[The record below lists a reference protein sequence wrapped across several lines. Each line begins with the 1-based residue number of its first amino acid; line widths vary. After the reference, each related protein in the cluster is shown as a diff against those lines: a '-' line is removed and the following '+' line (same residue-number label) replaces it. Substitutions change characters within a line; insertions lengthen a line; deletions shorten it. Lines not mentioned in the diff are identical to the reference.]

1 MHTTLPPHTYTYIY
15 VCVLIQHVQWAYT
28 HLSPAGSP
36 TSGGQVPWTDG
47 REFSHPARECSCCV
61 WEEWNLQ
68 DVSAGDWVCV
78 CGGGYHGTVY
88 AASPLAPD
96 STFTHISLSL
106 SLLALLALLKLY
118 IHVHIQ
124 ASTPF
129 LFSLLHVHVFR
140 FHSTMSL
147 PLFSLFPQNLDVT
160 VTLYNR
166 VRSTVLEVEYPLIE
180 SQLAAIDQQLERAIS
195 ELNWTSEGL

>member
-1 MHTTLPPHTYTYIY
+1 MYSEVIPTFLQLVALLREVKYLEQMGESSRTLPESAAAVFEKNETYRMF
-15 VCVLIQHVQWAYT
+15 L
-28 HLSPAGSP
+28 
-36 TSGGQVPWTDG
+36 QVI
-47 REFSHPARECSCCV
+47 E
-61 WEEWNLQ
+61 
-68 DVSAGDWVCV
+68 CV
-78 CGGGYHGTVY
+78 CGGGSHGTVY

-129 LFSLLHVHVFR
+129 LFSLLHVFL
-140 FHSTMSL
+140 FHSSMSL